1 MIEYRP
7 LRRDEIPAI
16 WTIDRRERIERI
28 FRARPDGLVLED
40 ATFDVPGWEPGK
52 ADEMTPV
59 FEASF
64 DAGAYFCGAF
74 DGDRLVGIAVL
85 ENEFFGPDERTLQL
99 SFLHVSD
106 GTRGTGVGKELFE
119 RARSE
124 ARRRGAARMYV
135 SASPTERTVRF
146 YLARG
151 CAVLS
156 EPDARLFALEPED
169 IHLACGCRP

>member
-7 LRRDEIPAI
+7 LRREEIPAI

-28 FRARPDGLVLED
+28 FRAGHDGLVLED
-40 ATFDVPGWEPGK
+40 APFDVPGWEPGK
-52 ADEMTPV
+52 PAAMTPV

-64 DAGAYFCGAF
+64 DAGAWFRAAF
-74 DGDRLVGIAVL
+74 EGDRLVGIAIL
-85 ENEFFGPDERTLQL
+85 ENELFGADGRTLQL

-106 GTRGTGVGKELFE
+106 GTRGSGVGRSLFE
-119 RARSE
+119 QARDE
-124 ARRRGAARMYV
+124 AGRRGAARMYV

-151 CAVLS
+151 CEVLA
-156 EPDARLFALEPED
+156 EPDARLFELEPED
-169 IHLACGCRP
+169 IHLACAV